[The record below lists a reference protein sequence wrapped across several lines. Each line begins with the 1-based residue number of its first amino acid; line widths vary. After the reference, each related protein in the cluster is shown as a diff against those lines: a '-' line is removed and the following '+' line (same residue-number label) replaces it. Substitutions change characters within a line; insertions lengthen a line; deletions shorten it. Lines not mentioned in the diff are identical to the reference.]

1 MRSVILWK
9 LRIVIQ
15 AVQNVFNHAQKPSSL
30 SRMPVL
36 GRIYQ
41 HINMSFIEENSTLPM
56 TLSTEMELLSK
67 SSPSVVELTQ
77 ELMEY
82 KISIYIFTYATVPVA
97 IWGWMGNFLSF
108 R

>member
-1 MRSVILWK
+1 
-9 LRIVIQ
+9 
-15 AVQNVFNHAQKPSSL
+15 
-30 SRMPVL
+30 
-36 GRIYQ
+36 
-41 HINMSFIEENSTLPM
+41 MSFIEENSTLPM
-56 TLSTEMELLSK
+56 TLSTEMELLNK

-82 KISIYIFTYATVPVA
+82 KISIYIFAYATVPVA